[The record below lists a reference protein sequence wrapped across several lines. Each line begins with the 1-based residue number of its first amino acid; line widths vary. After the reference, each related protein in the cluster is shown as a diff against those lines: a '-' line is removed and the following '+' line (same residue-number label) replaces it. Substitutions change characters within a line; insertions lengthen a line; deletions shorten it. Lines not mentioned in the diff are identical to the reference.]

1 MTRFLMAVC
10 IGIAATLVWQSY
22 GDAAREMAAN
32 SSPAFIWLAPP
43 AAPNV
48 RVATDQVTQAPA
60 TSSFDRQPLKA
71 APLDPAA
78 TRQSVE
84 QLAAQQQQMAGD
96 IATMQAAQ
104 QTILRKVSSPPA
116 PPPRQTA
123 APPPHSAVQ
132 N

>member
-1 MTRFLMAVC
+1 MTRFMMAFC
-10 IGIAATLVWQSY
+10 IGIAATLAWQSY

-48 RVATDQVTQAPA
+48 RLATDQVTQAPV
-60 TSSFDRQPLKA
+60 TSSFDRQQLKA
-71 APLDPAA
+71 ALLDLAA

-84 QLAAQQQQMAGD
+84 QLAAQYQQMVGD

-123 APPPHSAVQ
+123 APPAHNAVQ

>member
-1 MTRFLMAVC
+1 MTRFMMAFC
-10 IGIAATLVWQSY
+10 IGIAATLAWQSY
-22 GDAAREMAAN
+22 GDAAREMVAN

-43 AAPNV
+43 AAPNA

-60 TSSFDRQPLKA
+60 TSSFDRQQLKA
-71 APLDPAA
+71 ALLDLAA

-84 QLAAQQQQMAGD
+84 QLAAQYQQMVGD

-123 APPPHSAVQ
+123 APPAHNAVQ